1 MKPLPASQEAGL
13 FGNKIVRSHSVLC
26 ETFLDFLNADE
37 SELALNLGDWSCVS
51 GKILGKAEL

>member
-1 MKPLPASQEAGL
+1 M

-26 ETFLDFLNADE
+26 ETFLEDFLNADE

-51 GKILGKAEL
+51 SKILGKAEL

>member
-1 MKPLPASQEAGL
+1 M